1 MPNSHEFEQIPGE
14 SEGQESLLCCSP
26 GITKSGAQLSDKTT
40 TFVCYMIIY
49 QWLKLYPWL
58 IALWFWAKKKEQMK
72 FSIFSLFP
80 QSIYSFS
87 PEELTVKEIVWISTN
102 ILNYLIY
109 GTFLLTFDFP
119 NT

>member
-1 MPNSHEFEQIPGE
+1 MTQNISMTYLPVVLS
-14 SEGQESLLCCSP
+14 QE
-26 GITKSGAQLSDKTT
+26 
-40 TFVCYMIIY
+40 
-49 QWLKLYPWL
+49 
-58 IALWFWAKKKEQMK
+58 KEQRK

-102 ILNYLIY
+102 TLSYLIF